1 MAEQGANEEE
11 DEIEVP
17 WKKEKNRILFSS

>member
-17 WKKEKNRILFSS
+17 WKKKKQNSL

>member
-1 MAEQGANEEE
+1 MAKAEEEDEMAEQGANEEE

-17 WKKEKNRILFSS
+17 WKA